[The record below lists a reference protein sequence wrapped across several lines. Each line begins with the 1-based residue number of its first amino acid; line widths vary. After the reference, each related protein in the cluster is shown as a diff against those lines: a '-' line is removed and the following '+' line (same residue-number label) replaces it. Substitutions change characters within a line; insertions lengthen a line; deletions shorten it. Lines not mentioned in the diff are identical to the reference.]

1 MKTKG
6 MAVVL
11 GALVPVSPVAA
22 QSTTTYTYDALG
34 RLTGSTVSGGPTNGT
49 TTAISLDNAG
59 NRTNYKVTGASGSG
73 NGSGNNGDGAA
84 APQSRRVIVVPL
96 NGFTI
101 IPIS

>member
-1 MKTKG
+1 
-6 MAVVL
+6 MAFVL
-11 GALVPVSPVAA
+11 VAAMVPISHVAA
-22 QSTTTYTYDALG
+22 QSATTYTYDALG

-49 TTAISLDNAG
+49 ATTISLDNAG

-96 NGFTI
+96 NGFTV